1 MFKGNVSFVARVPM
15 LHSIKPHSVRIHQRN
30 GCCMTS
36 NVQLQPEL
44 LAARRRVTEVLRKDL
59 MRQYDE
65 PNNLDWSIFDNQV
78 SFDDPM
84 TKLRGKLMY
93 RV

>member
-1 MFKGNVSFVARVPM
+1 
-15 LHSIKPHSVRIHQRN
+15 
-30 GCCMTS
+30 MTS
-36 NVQLQPEL
+36 DVQLQPEL
-44 LAARRRVTEVLRKDL
+44 LAARRQVTEVLRKDL

-93 RV
+93 RVWIAIANVQKTADCITLLSI